1 MPAIEKEISQMTEL
15 VRQMLE
21 KVMDAYANNDEQ
33 AAYEVANQDLEVDVI
48 YVRQQKAIL
57 AGMMANHDRI
67 PAYETYMGV
76 IRNLERAGD
85 HIVNLAEW
93 IIYIASGKL
102 VELNPGKTDPSLVK
116 QRLVKTDN

>member
-1 MPAIEKEISQMTEL
+1 
-15 VRQMLE
+15 
-21 KVMDAYANNDEQ
+21 
-33 AAYEVANQDLEVDVI
+33 
-48 YVRQQKAIL
+48 
-57 AGMMANHDRI
+57 MANHDRI